1 MKKFAPLLIVLAVL
15 ACYAPAVPNGFV
27 WDDTALVLRDPLIRS
42 WRLIPEGMQ
51 HFLFTDATP
60 SDFFRPIQ
68 RLTYTLEYWAFIFRP
83 AAYHVTNILIHCAA
97 ALAVYALALE
107 LLKISALT
115 ENRRRW
121 SAIAAAMIWSVHPAH
136 SAVVAY
142 VSGRADSLAAAFG
155 FFSLYL
161 VLKAAKSDRE
171 HAIKLYVGAGLSVLF
186 SALSKESGL
195 IFAAILLFITL
206 IRRDWRGVRYALI
219 ATAFVATVYVTLRAQ
234 ADRVEVPQLH
244 AATPAMVRPIL
255 AARAV
260 AEYSKILCWPR
271 NLHMERTVVTH
282 PSGFNEGSITNA
294 SMLEL
299 QTLAGLVIAA
309 GFGWYLWKIRRGDS
323 TAFVSLGCA
332 VVAYLPLSGLFGLNA
347 TVAEHWLYVPMAFF
361 LIAVSAEVSSRL
373 RTARAAS
380 FVGAIAALVAVTLG
394 TRSFV
399 RCFDWKD
406 QRTFLERTIAA
417 GGDSPRMLINL
428 AMLESGENHFD
439 RAKELLE
446 VALRKD
452 PEQPFALVNLAAV
465 QLRQNDLAGARN
477 TLERAIKS
485 PVVEARAR
493 QLLSILDNKESGKA
507 DLRQLR
513 LASRTGP
520 PDWDIERRYIRAL
533 IETGAVPAAI
543 AELRSTLQTQW
554 FRADT
559 WSVLGD
565 LLVRTGYVDEGKEA
579 LRVANEY
586 DVHLQSH

>member
-15 ACYAPAVPNGFV
+15 ASYAPAVRNGFV

-60 SDFFRPIQ
+60 SDFFRPVQ

-97 ALAVYALALE
+97 ALALYMLALE
-107 LLKISALT
+107 LLNVTAFS

-121 SAIAAAMIWSVHPAH
+121 SALAAAMLWAVHPAH

-155 FFSLYL
+155 FFALYL
-161 VLKAAKSDRE
+161 ALKAGKSDRE
-171 HAIKLYVGAGLSVLF
+171 QAIKLYGGAALLVLF

-195 IFAAILLFITL
+195 VFAAILIFMTL

-219 ATAFVATVYVTLRAQ
+219 ATAFVATIYVTLRAQ

-244 AATPAMVRPIL
+244 AATPALVRPIL

-260 AEYSKILCWPR
+260 AEYSKILFWPR
-271 NLHMERTVVTH
+271 NLHMERTVATH

-299 QTLAGLVIAA
+299 QTLAGIVIAA
-309 GFGWYLWKIRRGDS
+309 LFGWYLWRLRRSDS
-323 TAFVSLGCA
+323 AAFVSLGCA
-332 VVAYLPLSGLFGLNA
+332 VVAYLPISGLFGLNA

-361 LIAVSAEVSSRL
+361 LIALSSEIALRL
-373 RTARAAS
+373 RTARAAVFITTIS
-380 FVGAIAALVAVTLG
+380 ALLAVALG
-394 TRSFV
+394 TRSFL

-406 QRTFLERTIAA
+406 QRTFLEATIAA

-428 AMLESGENHFD
+428 AMLESGDNHLD

-446 VALRKD
+446 IALRKD
-452 PEQPFALVNLAAV
+452 AEQPFALVNLAAV
-465 QLRQNDLAGARN
+465 LLRRNDLVGARN
-477 TLERAIKS
+477 VLERAIKS
-485 PVVEARAR
+485 SVVEARAQ

-507 DLRQLR
+507 DLRRLR

-554 FRADT
+554 YRADT

-565 LLVRTGYVDEGKEA
+565 LLVRTGYVDEGEEA